1 VSVRKRLGVWVLVAG
16 CMASVL
22 LGHATQLLADPV
34 LVLALGAASVEG
46 MLMALAVGIALLLPG
61 APRLRLGLVAS
72 RLGPAQIVGFAA
84 GTLGLSHA
92 LDSALVWSGLYHE
105 SELSNFAASLEG
117 ARGFP
122 LLAAA
127 LAIGVL
133 APLAE
138 ELLCRGLIQRSLAA
152 RVGAPAALGLS
163 AAAFGALH
171 VEPVHAAAA
180 ALLGLYLGAAGWAAG
195 NVWVPVACHVVNN
208 LFAVGVAAWSGP
220 NEGVDAPVHVAG
232 GMALAAASLAFV
244 WRSLQRTLQP
254 APGSVDG

>member
-1 VSVRKRLGVWVLVAG
+1 
-16 CMASVL
+16 MAMVL
-22 LGHATQLLADPV
+22 LGQATQLLADPV
-34 LVLALGAASVEG
+34 LKLTLGAASVEG

-61 APRLRLGLVAS
+61 GVRERLGLVAS
-72 RLGPAQIVGFAA
+72 RVGPAQVAGFAA

-105 SELSNFAASLEG
+105 SRLSGFASSLEG
-117 ARGFP
+117 ARGVP
-122 LLAAA
+122 LLMAA

-138 ELLCRGLIQRSLAA
+138 ELLCRGLIQRSLTA

-163 AAAFGALH
+163 SVAFGALH
-171 VEPVHAAAA
+171 VDPIHAAAA
-180 ALLGLYLGAAGWAAG
+180 AVLGLYLGATGWAAG
-195 NVWVPVACHVVNN
+195 SVWVPVACHVVNN

-220 NEGVDAPVHVAG
+220 NEGLDAPVHVAG
-232 GMALAAASLAFV
+232 GLALAAASLVFV
-244 WRSLQRTLQP
+244 RRSLQRTLQP